1 MPLSAITA
9 RAEVMDAVTGGTI
22 GGTFGANAMSA
33 ASALKVIEVMERDD
47 YPAKARH
54 IAEVGMGRFN
64 EWKEK
69 FECVGDVRGTGAMMG
84 VEFVKDKAT
93 KEPNAD
99 LVGRIV
105 QNAMNKGLLLEA
117 AGTYNNVI
125 RFLCPLCV
133 TDEQLQC
140 GLDIMES
147 AIAEES
153 AK

>member
-1 MPLSAITA
+1 
-9 RAEVMDAVTGGTI
+9 
-22 GGTFGANAMSA
+22 
-33 ASALKVIEVMERDD
+33 
-47 YPAKARH
+47 
-54 IAEVGMGRFN
+54 
-64 EWKEK
+64 
-69 FECVGDVRGTGAMMG
+69 MMG
-84 VEFVKDKAT
+84 VEFVTDKASKT
-93 KEPNAD
+93 PDAA

-133 TDEQLQC
+133 TDEQMNA
-140 GLDIMES
+140 GLEIFES